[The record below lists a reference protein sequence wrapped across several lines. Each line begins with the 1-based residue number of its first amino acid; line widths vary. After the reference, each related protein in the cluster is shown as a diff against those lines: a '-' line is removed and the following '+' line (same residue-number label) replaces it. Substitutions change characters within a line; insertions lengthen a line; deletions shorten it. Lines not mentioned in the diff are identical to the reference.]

1 MTREI
6 RDRDE
11 AELWLGAG
19 LCVGRLGVD
28 VATVTPWLVAT
39 VSESGTLPPAGVV
52 ADVGALLGG
61 KAFELGQ
68 PIQVADARLR
78 AAVQSYEE
86 QVLGRL
92 SCEARM
98 EAAVDAVAK
107 LPQELRKDAVALIV
121 GKLVERTRFAGGV
134 AMSPAVARRLSKRPA
149 GEVVKEGHAALR
161 GAAGERLAAAYE
173 DLVRGARATGTLI
186 GDAEVFALENL
197 TVLGSLNQRVAVEEM
212 VAVAEELSAAL
223 PRRLRKRG
231 PTRGVVQTQVE
242 DESTYPI
249 GGFASM
255 STSGSM
261 ENLVCSELIYMEDGG
276 NGEVDLFDMRYTE
289 QELLY
294 YTRDESVFV
303 RGRRVITF
311 AILPDLVEARFKDA
325 GSRWQRVVIVFG
337 AILCAVRRLTEWL
350 SEEGLLFRVVFVA
363 DGPRKTP
370 LAEEMALS
378 ALLLRE
384 WIEKGVA
391 EVAEAATL
399 GEVMS
404 DAATR
409 SRRAQCQ
416 VVAVSKANPFDMKT
430 KDARVRRGA
439 IVVAGAT
446 PQLVLDGMPPAR
458 AEEDDEEGFRAWVQA
473 TLDLLQES
481 A

>member
-1 MTREI
+1 MAREI

-19 LCVGRLGVD
+19 LTVGRLGVD
-28 VATVTPWLVAT
+28 LAAVTPWLVAT
-39 VSESGTLPPAGVV
+39 VSESGMLPPAGVV

-61 KAFELGQ
+61 KPFELGQ
-68 PIQVADARLR
+68 PIHVSDARLR

-92 SCEARM
+92 SVEARM
-98 EAAVDAVAK
+98 EAAIDAVAK
-107 LPQELRKDAVALIV
+107 LPVDLRKDAVALVV
-121 GKLVERTRFAGGV
+121 GKLVERTRFTGGV
-134 AMSPAVARRLSKRPA
+134 AMSPAIARRLAKRPA
-149 GEVVKEGHAALR
+149 SELAKEGHAALR
-161 GAAGERLAAAYE
+161 GAFGERLASAYE
-173 DLVRGARATGTLI
+173 ELVRGARATGTLI
-186 GDAEVFALENL
+186 GDAEIFALENL

-249 GGFASM
+249 GGFSSM

-261 ENLVCSELIYMEDGG
+261 ENLVCSELIYMEDTPAGG
-276 NGEVDLFDMRYTE
+276 GEVDLFDMRYTE

-311 AILPDLVEARFKDA
+311 AILPELVEARFKDA
-325 GSRWQRVVIVFG
+325 GARWQRIVIAFG
-337 AILCAVRRLTEWL
+337 AILCAVRRLTDWL

-363 DGPRKTP
+363 DGPRRSP
-370 LAEEMALS
+370 LVEEMALS

-391 EVAEAATL
+391 EVAEAASL
-399 GEVMS
+399 DEVMT
-404 DAATR
+404 DALGR

-416 VVAVSKANPFDMKT
+416 VLAVGKANPFDLRAKG
-430 KDARVRRGA
+430 DRVRRGA
-439 IVVAGAT
+439 LIVDGPT
-446 PQLVLDGMPPAR
+446 PQLELEGMPATPV
-458 AEEDDEEGFRAWVQA
+458 EEEGFRAWVQA